1 MGAGL
6 NVYVTVFL
14 FRKNRVL
21 LLERSSRKR
30 FAPGRWTGVGGR
42 VEPGEMSDLETAAL
56 RELSEEAGIGAEDV
70 RNLEIRVVLTRLED
84 GDVTTVVFFSGHT
97 DRESLRECNEGR
109 LQWVEL
115 DRVDD
120 LDLVDNARNALD
132 LALKAEESAFSG
144 LYLAVE
150 DAAGGGAIRAVRVNR
165 PAPEFSPGTRERR

>member
-21 LLERSSRKR
+21 LLERGSRKR

-42 VEPGEMSDLETAAL
+42 AEPGEMGDLESAAL
-56 RELSEEAGIGAEDV
+56 REVSEEAGIEAEDIE
-70 RNLEIRVVLTRLED
+70 NLNIRVVLSRIED
-84 GDVTTVVFFSGHT
+84 GDLTTVVFFSGHT
-97 DRESLRECNEGR
+97 DRESLHQCDEGR

-120 LDLVDNARNALD
+120 LDLVENARYALN
-132 LALKAEESAFSG
+132 LALPAEESASPG
-144 LYLAVE
+144 LFLAVE
-150 DAAGGGAIRAVRVNR
+150 DAACGGAIRAVRVN
-165 PAPEFSPGTRERR
+165 PPVSGNSSGTR